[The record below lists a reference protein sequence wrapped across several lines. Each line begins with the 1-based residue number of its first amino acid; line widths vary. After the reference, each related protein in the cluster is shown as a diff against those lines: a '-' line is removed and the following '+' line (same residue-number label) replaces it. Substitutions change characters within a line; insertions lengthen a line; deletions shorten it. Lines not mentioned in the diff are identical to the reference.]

1 MKKFGEKMFS
11 MFLSLLLLFSTV
23 AGTSWVY
30 ANESNKVYP
39 ITSEIANNFA
49 EMSEIAA
56 KSYDVKDEGIKSAY
70 IELSKNEIENE
81 DFVVHGNKS
90 NLNFEEI
97 NVVKMNLDGSE
108 YTAVNISIAGE
119 YSTLSNINLLFNN
132 NNEFIGYTETLIYNN
147 SKTNKFQ
154 IDNYQNGILLE
165 HKETSIDFM
174 SNEKI
179 KEGIQGLKEIKNQT
193 YTRSVGLTV
202 ACLGALLGI
211 NGAVA
216 YIIAGTC
223 TTACSAA
230 PVTGAVC
237 AACIGG
243 ICAIGAGDIAG
254 IVACFKS

>member
-1 MKKFGEKMFS
+1 MFS

-23 AGTSWVY
+23 AGTSRVY

-108 YTAVNISIAGE
+108 YTAV
-119 YSTLSNINLLFNN
+119 
-132 NNEFIGYTETLIYNN
+132 
-147 SKTNKFQ
+147 
-154 IDNYQNGILLE
+154 
-165 HKETSIDFM
+165 
-174 SNEKI
+174 
-179 KEGIQGLKEIKNQT
+179 
-193 YTRSVGLTV
+193 
-202 ACLGALLGI
+202 
-211 NGAVA
+211 
-216 YIIAGTC
+216 
-223 TTACSAA
+223 

>member
-1 MKKFGEKMFS
+1 MKKFGEIMFS

-23 AGTSWVY
+23 AGTSRVY

-56 KSYDVKDEGIKSAY
+56 KSYDVKDEG
-70 IELSKNEIENE
+70 
-81 DFVVHGNKS
+81 
-90 NLNFEEI
+90 
-97 NVVKMNLDGSE
+97 
-108 YTAVNISIAGE
+108 NISIAGE

-147 SKTNKFQ
+147 PKTNKFQ

-193 YTRSVGLTV
+193 YTRSVGSTV